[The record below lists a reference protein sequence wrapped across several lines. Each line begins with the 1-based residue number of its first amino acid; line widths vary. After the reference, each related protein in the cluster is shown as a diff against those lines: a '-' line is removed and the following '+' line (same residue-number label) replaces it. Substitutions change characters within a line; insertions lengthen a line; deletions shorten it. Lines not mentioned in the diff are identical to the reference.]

1 MITARMKHYDYFTL
15 GEVDEYGQEYIP
27 TINDEPVGKIKM
39 TINISSLSIQ
49 DNINYKDCNY
59 MGLTQANVDD
69 TYVIKYGNELLKVQ
83 TVNAEGRLKQVFMKA
98 L

>member
-1 MITARMKHYDYFTL
+1 MKHYDYFTL
-15 GEVDEYGQEYIP
+15 GTVDDYGQEKIP
-27 TINDEPVGKIKM
+27 TINDEPVGTIRM
-39 TINISSLSIQ
+39 SINISSLSTQ

-59 MGLTQANVDD
+59 MGLTQAEVND
-69 TYVIKYGNELLKVQ
+69 TYVIKYGKELLKVH